1 MVPAYILEASNNVL
15 VISAHYTEFT
25 AIQVSWT
32 FSIFPVYAS
41 MKEERKAMKKW

>member
-15 VISAHYTEFT
+15 VISAHYPDFT

-41 MKEERKAMKKW
+41 MQEERKAVNEW